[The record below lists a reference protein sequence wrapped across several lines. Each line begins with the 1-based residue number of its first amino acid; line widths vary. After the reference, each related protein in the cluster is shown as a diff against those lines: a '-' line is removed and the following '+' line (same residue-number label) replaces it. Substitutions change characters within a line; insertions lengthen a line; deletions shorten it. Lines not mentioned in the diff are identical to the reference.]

1 MITEAIWTQ
10 RRHIKGSSR
19 AAIRS
24 FIIDKY
30 DVDESRLKS
39 YLASNLSKML
49 EDTEEGYPC
58 LTRVDNSMNYKLT
71 PEWRKEW
78 TTTYSKKHPVKK
90 RRKKRPSDHPK
101 HPRNAYLYFTQDV
114 RPRRKDEFPDKS
126 FGELTILIADEW
138 KSLSSKK
145 KKKFQEMAKKDKA
158 RYLREMKDYE
168 ANRETSSSSS
178 GSESRSR
185 EKRKRRK
192 SRSESE
198 DSKSHKKKKRKEKSE
213 SESGSEDKNKKKK
226 KSESDQEKE
235 KAAARSDLKTSS
247 EKTATKNK

>member
-1 MITEAIWTQ
+1 MSRSRRSSSYESESSSSERHRKKSHSTGAKRKHPSFKYMITEAIWTQ

-90 RRKKRPSDHPK
+90 RRKKKDLPITLNIHVTLISTLPK
-101 HPRNAYLYFTQDV
+101 MFAPEEKMNSLI
-114 RPRRKDEFPDKS
+114 KDLVS
-126 FGELTILIADEW
+126 
-138 KSLSSKK
+138 
-145 KKKFQEMAKKDKA
+145 
-158 RYLREMKDYE
+158 
-168 ANRETSSSSS
+168 
-178 GSESRSR
+178 
-185 EKRKRRK
+185 
-192 SRSESE
+192 
-198 DSKSHKKKKRKEKSE
+198 
-213 SESGSEDKNKKKK
+213 
-226 KSESDQEKE
+226 
-235 KAAARSDLKTSS
+235 
-247 EKTATKNK
+247 